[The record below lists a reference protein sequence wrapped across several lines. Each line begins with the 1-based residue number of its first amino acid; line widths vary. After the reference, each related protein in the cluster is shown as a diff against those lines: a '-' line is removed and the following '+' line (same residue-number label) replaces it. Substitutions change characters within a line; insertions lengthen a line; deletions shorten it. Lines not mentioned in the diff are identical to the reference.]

1 MAQTD
6 LTGLLTGITSAPID
20 PRDSMTAQQE
30 MLSRSS
36 AANRGLRRGIGA
48 LTGAN
53 TQTTKEKVEGRLAQL
68 DINEPNDQ
76 EEILKLV
83 SVVNPQG
90 AAQLKAQFAQQGRE
104 RTLTNAAIS
113 SSTESRA
120 SVASQLKDTH
130 PKLAAA
136 IIKEQASGNDKILQT
151 GLDILKDRS
160 KPSTATDK
168 VDVVNLVDTQTDKT
182 VGTAVERN
190 GQLYLRNPDGTTSA
204 TPMSPAELENRGIS
218 ASYVKPPAPLVSTVE
233 TPQQR
238 ALTANLERQGDLYER
253 TKEGAAANIL
263 KGKNARKIL
272 KKVNDGIA
280 TGAFPEFVANQSS
293 AFQGFLKQFN
303 IPVPAGLASNVL
315 QQSELKKIQ
324 VDGMLPFI
332 AEQGRGWTDA
342 DRDNYFKTSAGFTQP
357 WQYNEVVALTDLQNA
372 VNGLDENRF
381 AYARAQLDTVTK
393 GLDETTL
400 WNDYL
405 KHLPRTKVI
414 TDFKRGD
421 LTYDKLEVI
430 EDGANLSQYWVESIP
445 TGFTLE
451 KPDGELIDMSWEDIN
466 ATAQGRGQTAREFLA
481 QQELKGSI
489 KKAL

>member
-1 MAQTD
+1 MATD
-6 LTGLLTGITSAPID
+6 LTGFLTGISSTPID
-20 PRDSMTAQQE
+20 PMLNASLGQRAIARGEALGKSMRQ
-30 MLSRSS
+30 
-36 AANRGLRRGIGA
+36 NIGA

-53 TQTTKEKVEGRLAQL
+53 TQTTKEKVEERLAQL

-120 SVASQLKDTH
+120 SVADQLKDTH

-136 IIKEQASGNDKILQT
+136 IIKEQASGGDKILQT
-151 GLDILKDRS
+151 GLDILKEKS
-160 KPSTATDK
+160 KAPSG
-168 VDVVNLVDTQTDKT
+168 QTDPSLVKEYQFAKST
-182 VGTAVERN
+182 GYAGTFQEYI
-190 GQLYLRNPDGTTSA
+190 QSKK
-204 TPMSPAELENRGIS
+204 S
-218 ASYVKPPAPLVSTVE
+218 PLVSTVE
-233 TPQQR
+233 TPQQKKI
-238 ALTANLERQGDLYER
+238 TSNLERQEAMYDLTSE
-253 TKEGAAANIL
+253 AAPANIT
-263 KGKNARKIL
+263 KAQTARKVL
-272 KKVNDGIA
+272 KTVNDGTA

-293 AFQGFLKQFN
+293 AFQGVLQKFGL
-303 IPVPAGLASNVL
+303 PVPEGLARNVL
-315 QQSELKKIQ
+315 AQSELKKIQ

-342 DRDNYFKTSAGFTQP
+342 DRENYFKTSAGFTQP

-372 VNGLDENRF
+372 VDGLDKNQF
-381 AYARAQLDTVTK
+381 AYSRAKLDTVTD
-393 GLDETTL
+393 LDGDTL
-400 WNDYL
+400 YADYI

-414 TDFKRGD
+414 ADFKRGD

-430 EDGANLSQYWVESIP
+430 DDGANLSQYWVESIP
-445 TGFTLE
+445 TGFVIE

-466 ATAQGRGQTAREFLA
+466 STALDRGQTAREFLA

>member
-6 LTGLLTGITSAPID
+6 LTSLLTGISSAPINPMQGLDREGRMAQRAQGFSDRMTRGMLQAGGQD
-20 PRDSMTAQQE
+20 PRTLAQQAQ
-30 MLSRSS
+30 
-36 AANRGLRRGIGA
+36 AA
-48 LTGAN
+48 
-53 TQTTKEKVEGRLAQL
+53 LAQL
-68 DINEPNDQ
+68 DINNPDDQ
-76 EEILKLV
+76 PKIMEIV
-83 SVVNPQG
+83 SRVNPER
-90 AAQLKAQFAQQGRE
+90 AAVLKAQFAQQGRE

-120 SVASQLKDTH
+120 SVAAQLKDTH

-151 GLDILKDRS
+151 GLDILKEKS
-160 KPSTATDK
+160 KAPSG
-168 VDVVNLVDTQTDKT
+168 QTDPALVKEYQFAVST
-182 VGTAVERN
+182 GYTGTFQEYI
-190 GQLYLRNPDGTTSA
+190 QSKK
-204 TPMSPAELENRGIS
+204 S
-218 ASYVKPPAPLVSTVE
+218 PLVSTVA
-233 TPQQR
+233 TPQQKK
-238 ALTANLERQGDLYER
+238 LEGNLERQETMYDLTSE
-253 TKEGAAANIL
+253 AAPANIL
-263 KGKNARKIL
+263 KGQNARKVL
-272 KKVNDGIA
+272 KTVNDGIA
-280 TGAFPEFVANQSS
+280 TGAFPEFVANQSA
-293 AFQGFLKQFN
+293 AFQGVLQKFG
-303 IPVPAGLASNVL
+303 IPVPQGLASNVL

-342 DRDNYFKTSAGFTQP
+342 DRENYFKTSAGFTQP

-372 VNGLDENRF
+372 VDGLDKNQF
-381 AYARAQLDTVTK
+381 AYARAKLDTVTD
-393 GLDETTL
+393 LDGDTL
-400 WNDYL
+400 YADYL

-414 TDFKRGD
+414 ADFKRGD

-481 QQELKGSI
+481 EQELKGSI

>member
-1 MAQTD
+1 MATD
-6 LTGLLTGITSAPID
+6 LTGFLTGITSAPID
-20 PRDSMTAQQE
+20 PMLNAPLGQRAIARGEALGKSMRQ
-30 MLSRSS
+30 
-36 AANRGLRRGIGA
+36 NIGA
-48 LTGAN
+48 FTGAN

-120 SVASQLKDTH
+120 SVAAQLKDTH

-151 GLDILKDRS
+151 GLDILKEKS
-160 KPSTATDK
+160 KAPSG
-168 VDVVNLVDTQTDKT
+168 QTDPALVKEYQFALST
-182 VGTAVERN
+182 GYTGTFQEYI
-190 GQLYLRNPDGTTSA
+190 QSKK
-204 TPMSPAELENRGIS
+204 S
-218 ASYVKPPAPLVSTVE
+218 PLVSTVE
-233 TPQQR
+233 TPQQKK
-238 ALTANLERQGDLYER
+238 LESNLERQETMYDLTSE
-253 TKEGAAANIL
+253 AAPANIL
-263 KGKNARKIL
+263 KGQNARKVL
-272 KKVNDGIA
+272 KTVNDGIA

-293 AFQGFLKQFN
+293 AFQGVLQKFG
-303 IPVPAGLASNVL
+303 IPVPEGLASNVL

-342 DRDNYFKTSAGFTQP
+342 DRENYFKTSAGFTQP

-372 VNGLDENRF
+372 VDGLDKNQF
-381 AYARAQLDTVTK
+381 AYARAKLDTVTD
-393 GLDETTL
+393 LDGDTL
-400 WNDYL
+400 YADYL

-451 KPDGELIDMSWEDIN
+451 KPDGELIDVSWEDIN
-466 ATAQGRGQTAREFLA
+466 ATALDRGQTAREFLA

>member
-1 MAQTD
+1 
-6 LTGLLTGITSAPID
+6 
-20 PRDSMTAQQE
+20 
-30 MLSRSS
+30 
-36 AANRGLRRGIGA
+36 
-48 LTGAN
+48 
-53 TQTTKEKVEGRLAQL
+53 
-68 DINEPNDQ
+68 
-76 EEILKLV
+76 
-83 SVVNPQG
+83 
-90 AAQLKAQFAQQGRE
+90 
-104 RTLTNAAIS
+104 
-113 SSTESRA
+113 
-120 SVASQLKDTH
+120 
-130 PKLAAA
+130 
-136 IIKEQASGNDKILQT
+136 
-151 GLDILKDRS
+151 LDILKEKS
-160 KPSTATDK
+160 KAPSG
-168 VDVVNLVDTQTDKT
+168 QTDPALVKEYQFALST
-182 VGTAVERN
+182 GYTGTFQEYI
-190 GQLYLRNPDGTTSA
+190 QSKK
-204 TPMSPAELENRGIS
+204 S
-218 ASYVKPPAPLVSTVE
+218 PLVSTVE
-233 TPQQR
+233 TPQEK

-253 TKEGAAANIL
+253 TKEDASANIL
-263 KGKNARKIL
+263 KGQNARKIL

-293 AFQGFLKQFN
+293 AFQGFLQQFN
-303 IPVPAGLASNVL
+303 IPVPAGLANNVL

-324 VDGMLPFI
+324 VDGMFPFI
-332 AEQGRGWTDA
+332 EEQGRGWTDA
-342 DRDNYFKTSAGFTQP
+342 DRENYFKTSAGFTQP

-451 KPDGELIDMSWEDIN
+451 KPDGELIDVSWEDIN
-466 ATAQGRGQTAREFLA
+466 ATALDRGQTAREFLA
-481 QQELKGSI
+481 EQELKGSI

>member
-120 SVASQLKDTH
+120 SVAAQLKDTH

-151 GLDILKDRS
+151 GLDILKEKS
-160 KPSTATDK
+160 KAPSG
-168 VDVVNLVDTQTDKT
+168 QTDPALVKEYQFALST
-182 VGTAVERN
+182 GYTGTFQEYI
-190 GQLYLRNPDGTTSA
+190 QSKK
-204 TPMSPAELENRGIS
+204 S
-218 ASYVKPPAPLVSTVE
+218 PLVSTVE
-233 TPQQR
+233 TPQQKK
-238 ALTANLERQGDLYER
+238 LESNLERQETMYDLTSE
-253 TKEGAAANIL
+253 AAPANIL
-263 KGKNARKIL
+263 KGQNARKVL
-272 KKVNDGIA
+272 KTVNDGIA

-293 AFQGFLKQFN
+293 AFQGVLQKFG
-303 IPVPAGLASNVL
+303 IPVPEGLASNVL

-342 DRDNYFKTSAGFTQP
+342 DRENYFKTSAGFTQP

-372 VNGLDENRF
+372 VDGLDKNQF
-381 AYARAQLDTVTK
+381 AYARAKLDTVTD
-393 GLDETTL
+393 LDGDTL
-400 WNDYL
+400 YADYL

-451 KPDGELIDMSWEDIN
+451 KPDGELIDVSWEDIN
-466 ATAQGRGQTAREFLA
+466 ATALDRGQTAREFLA

>member
-6 LTGLLTGITSAPID
+6 LTGFLTGITSAPID

-53 TQTTKEKVEGRLAQL
+53 TQTTKEKVEERLAQL

-151 GLDILKDRS
+151 GLDILKEKS
-160 KPSTATDK
+160 KAPSG
-168 VDVVNLVDTQTDKT
+168 QTDPALVKEYQFALST
-182 VGTAVERN
+182 GYTGTFQEYI
-190 GQLYLRNPDGTTSA
+190 QSKK
-204 TPMSPAELENRGIS
+204 S
-218 ASYVKPPAPLVSTVE
+218 PLVSTVE
-233 TPQQR
+233 TPQEK

-253 TKEGAAANIL
+253 TKEDASANIL
-263 KGKNARKIL
+263 KGQNARKIL

-293 AFQGFLKQFN
+293 AFQGFLQQFN
-303 IPVPAGLASNVL
+303 IPVPAGLANNVL

-324 VDGMLPFI
+324 VDGMFPFI

-342 DRDNYFKTSAGFTQP
+342 DRENYFKTSAGFTQP

-451 KPDGELIDMSWEDIN
+451 KPDGELIDVSWEDIN
-466 ATAQGRGQTAREFLA
+466 ATALDRGQTAREFLA
-481 QQELKGSI
+481 EQELKGSI

>member
-20 PRDSMTAQQE
+20 PMLNASLGQRAIARGEALGKSMRQ
-30 MLSRSS
+30 
-36 AANRGLRRGIGA
+36 NIGS

-53 TQTTKEKVEGRLAQL
+53 TQTTKEKVEERLAQL

-120 SVASQLKDTH
+120 SVAAQLKDTH

-151 GLDILKDRS
+151 GLDILKEKS
-160 KPSTATDK
+160 KAPSG
-168 VDVVNLVDTQTDKT
+168 QTDPALVKEYQFALST
-182 VGTAVERN
+182 GYTGTFQEYI
-190 GQLYLRNPDGTTSA
+190 QSKK
-204 TPMSPAELENRGIS
+204 S
-218 ASYVKPPAPLVSTVE
+218 PLVSTVE
-233 TPQQR
+233 TPQEK

-253 TKEGAAANIL
+253 TKEDASANIL
-263 KGKNARKIL
+263 KGQNARKIL

-303 IPVPAGLASNVL
+303 IPVPAGLANNVL

-342 DRDNYFKTSAGFTQP
+342 DRENYFKTSAGFTQP

-451 KPDGELIDMSWEDIN
+451 KPNGEPVDMSWEDIN
-466 ATAQGRGQTAREFLA
+466 ATAKGRGQTAREFLA
-481 QQELKGSI
+481 EQELKGSI

>member
-6 LTGLLTGITSAPID
+6 LTGFLTGITSAPID
-20 PRDSMTAQQE
+20 PMLNASLGQRAIARGEALGKSMRQ
-30 MLSRSS
+30 
-36 AANRGLRRGIGA
+36 NIGS

-151 GLDILKDRS
+151 GLDILKEKS
-160 KPSTATDK
+160 KAPSG
-168 VDVVNLVDTQTDKT
+168 QTDPALVKEYQFALST
-182 VGTAVERN
+182 GYAGTFQEYI
-190 GQLYLRNPDGTTSA
+190 QSKK
-204 TPMSPAELENRGIS
+204 S
-218 ASYVKPPAPLVSTVE
+218 PLVSTVT
-233 TPQQR
+233 TPQQKK
-238 ALTANLERQGDLYER
+238 LEGNLERQETMYDLTSE
-253 TKEGAAANIL
+253 AAPANIL
-263 KGKNARKIL
+263 KGQNARKVL
-272 KKVNDGIA
+272 KTVNDGIA

-293 AFQGFLKQFN
+293 AFQGVLQKFG
-303 IPVPAGLASNVL
+303 IPVPEGLASNVL

-342 DRDNYFKTSAGFTQP
+342 DRENYFKTSAGFTQP
-357 WQYNEVVALTDLQNA
+357 WQYNEVVAQTDLQNA
-372 VNGLDENRF
+372 VDGLDKNQF
-381 AYARAQLDTVTK
+381 AYARAKLDTVTD
-393 GLDETTL
+393 LDGDTL
-400 WNDYL
+400 YADYL

-451 KPDGELIDMSWEDIN
+451 KPDGELIDVSWEDIN
-466 ATAQGRGQTAREFLA
+466 ATALDRGQTAREFLA

>member
-6 LTGLLTGITSAPID
+6 LTGFLTGITSAPID
-20 PRDSMTAQQE
+20 PMLNASLGQRAIARGEALGKSMRQ
-30 MLSRSS
+30 
-36 AANRGLRRGIGA
+36 NIGA
-48 LTGAN
+48 FTGAN
-53 TQTTKEKVEGRLAQL
+53 TQTTKEKVEERLAQL

-104 RTLTNAAIS
+104 RALTNAAIS

-120 SVASQLKDTH
+120 SVADQLKDTH

-136 IIKEQASGNDKILQT
+136 IIKEQASGGDKILQT
-151 GLDILKDRS
+151 GLDILKEKS
-160 KPSTATDK
+160 KAPSG
-168 VDVVNLVDTQTDKT
+168 QTDPSLVKEYQFAKST
-182 VGTAVERN
+182 GYAGTFQEYI
-190 GQLYLRNPDGTTSA
+190 QSKK
-204 TPMSPAELENRGIS
+204 S
-218 ASYVKPPAPLVSTVE
+218 PLVSTVVS
-233 TPQQR
+233 PQQKK
-238 ALTANLERQGDLYER
+238 LESNLERQEAMYDVTVE
-253 TKEGAAANIL
+253 AAPANIT
-263 KGKNARKIL
+263 KAQTARKIL
-272 KKVNDGIA
+272 KNVNNGIT
-280 TGAFPEFVANQSS
+280 TGAFPEFVANQSK
-293 AFQGFLKQFN
+293 AFQGVLQKFG
-303 IPVPAGLASNVL
+303 IPVPEGLAKNVL
-315 QQSELKKIQ
+315 EQSELMKIQ

-342 DRDNYFKTSAGFTQP
+342 DREHYERTSAGFTQP

-372 VNGLDENRF
+372 VDGLDKNQF
-381 AYARAQLDTVTK
+381 AYARAKLDTVTD
-393 GLDETTL
+393 LDGDTL
-400 WNDYL
+400 YNDYL

-414 TDFKRGD
+414 NDFKRGD
-421 LTYDKLEVI
+421 VTYDKLEVI

-445 TGFTLE
+445 TGFMIE

-466 ATAQGRGQTAREFLA
+466 STALDRGQTAREFLA